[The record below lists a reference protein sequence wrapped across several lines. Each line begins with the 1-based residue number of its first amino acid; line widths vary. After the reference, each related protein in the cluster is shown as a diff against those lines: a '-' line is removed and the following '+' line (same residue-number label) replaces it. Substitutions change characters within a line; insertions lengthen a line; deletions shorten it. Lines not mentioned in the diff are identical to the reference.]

1 MAVWVS
7 SIITFNF
14 PRSDYNV
21 GVKRYGLLA
30 FLVIFSSLSILSYPN
45 RIEALEETVTEQEL
59 REESLSF
66 KPRKRELLRIKK
78 IAIDPGHGGRDFG
91 AKSRN
96 LFLEKEFTHRLATA
110 LKKTIE
116 DQNGRRVSVILTRTG
131 RNDTDQY
138 KRAFAANSSEAH
150 VYLSLHTA
158 SGYDQSSR
166 DLGIYL
172 SEKGTLKAGSDS
184 WKDINRKYSAYNAVL
199 AGMFRKNLDGFYE
212 HKKFFIRRGKF
223 IPLFGI
229 DMPGV
234 LIEVIALNDP
244 KDELMINEEE
254 FYEKLAQ
261 VLYAALVDYDQT
273 L

>member
-1 MAVWVS
+1 M
-7 SIITFNF
+7 F
-14 PRSDYNV
+14 
-21 GVKRYGLLA
+21 A
-30 FLVIFSSLSILSYPN
+30 FVVIFSTLCIFPYAHPV
-45 RIEALEETVTEQEL
+45 EAREETGTEQEL

-66 KPRKRELLRIKK
+66 KARKRELFRIKR

-138 KRAFAANSSEAH
+138 KRAFVANSSEAH

-166 DLGIYL
+166 DLGIYI
-172 SEKGTLKAGSDS
+172 SEKGAPKAGSGS
-184 WKDINRKYSAYNAVL
+184 WKDVNSKYSAYNAVL
-199 AGMFRKNLDGFYE
+199 AGMLRKNLKGFYG

-229 DMPGV
+229 DMPGA

-244 KDELMINEEE
+244 KDELMINGEE
-254 FYEKLAQ
+254 FYERLAQ
-261 VLYAALVDYDQT
+261 LLYAALVDYDKT